1 MKRPALRWIERSLW
15 IAGFA
20 LLGWVGFVHADGW
33 LYQAR
38 AEASLEQALSKQSP
52 TGSPAGFETLPG
64 EGEED
69 TGSTSAP
76 PPSTLSPAQ
85 GDPLGR
91 LEIPRLGL
99 SVMVA
104 EGIQASVLRKAV
116 GHLPGTPLPG
126 PSGNV
131 AVAGHRDRHFRP
143 LKDVAPGDEILL
155 TTPTGTFR
163 YRVEWTRIV
172 DPGDVYVLEPTEDPT
187 LTLVTCYPFYY
198 VGNAPERFIV
208 RAHQIGWRPP
218 DADQRVAAA
227 P

>member
-1 MKRPALRWIERSLW
+1 MKRPASLRWLERSLW
-15 IAGFA
+15 IAGLV

-38 AEASLEQALSKQSP
+38 AEASLEQALSREAP
-52 TGSPAGFETLPG
+52 GGGSAGFETLPG
-64 EGEED
+64 EGED
-69 TGSTSAP
+69 AGSQAGP
-76 PPSTLSPAQ
+76 PASTMSLAL

-143 LKDVAPGDEILL
+143 LKDVAPGDEVLL
-155 TTPTGTFR
+155 TTPDGTFR

-172 DPGDVYVLEPTEDPT
+172 DPQDVHVLDATEEPT

-198 VGNAPERFIV
+198 VGNAPDRFIV

-218 DADQRVAAA
+218 DPDQRVAA

>member
-1 MKRPALRWIERSLW
+1 MKRRAPLRWLERSLW

-38 AEASLEQALSKQSP
+38 AEATLEQALSREA
-52 TGSPAGFETLPG
+52 PAGFETLPG
-64 EGEED
+64 EGED
-69 TGSTSAP
+69 GAAAAP
-76 PPSTLSPAQ
+76 PASALSLAQ

-126 PSGNV
+126 PTGNV

-143 LKDVAPGDEILL
+143 LKDVAPGDEVLL
-155 TTPTGTFR
+155 TTPDGTFR

-172 DPGDVYVLEPTEDPT
+172 DPEDVQVLDPTEQPT

-208 RAHQIGWRPP
+208 RARQIGWRPP
-218 DADQRVAAA
+218 DTGQRVAA

>member
-1 MKRPALRWIERSLW
+1 MKRPASLRWLERSLW

-38 AEASLEQALSKQSP
+38 AEATLEQALSRDARA
-52 TGSPAGFETLPG
+52 GAAAGFETLPG
-64 EGEED
+64 EEED
-69 TGSTSAP
+69 AGSGAAP
-76 PPSTLSPAQ
+76 PASTLSLAQ
-85 GDPLGR
+85 GDTLGR
-91 LEIPRLGL
+91 LEIPRLGV

-104 EGIQASVLRKAV
+104 EGIQGSVLRKAV

-126 PSGNV
+126 PTGNV

-155 TTPTGTFR
+155 TTPDGTFR

-172 DPGDVYVLEPTEDPT
+172 APQDVHVLDATEQPT

-198 VGNAPERFIV
+198 VGNAPDRFIV

-218 DADQRVAAA
+218 DAGQRLAA

>member
-1 MKRPALRWIERSLW
+1 MKRPARLRWLERSLW

-33 LYQAR
+33 LFQAR
-38 AEASLEQALSKQSP
+38 AEASLEQALSRDA
-52 TGSPAGFETLPG
+52 PAGLDTLPG
-64 EGEED
+64 EGDD
-69 TGSTSAP
+69 TGSPSA
-76 PPSTLSPAQ
+76 SPASGLSLAL

-143 LKDVAPGDEILL
+143 LKDVAPGDEVLL
-155 TTPTGTFR
+155 TTPDGTFR

-172 DPGDVYVLEPTEDPT
+172 DPGDVYVLEATEQPT

-218 DADQRVAAA
+218 DGGQVVA